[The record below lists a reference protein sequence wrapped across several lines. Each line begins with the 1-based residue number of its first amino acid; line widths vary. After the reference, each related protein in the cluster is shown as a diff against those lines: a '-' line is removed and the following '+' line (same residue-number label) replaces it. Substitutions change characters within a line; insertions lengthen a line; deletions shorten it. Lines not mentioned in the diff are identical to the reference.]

1 MPRTRV
7 SGTLTLLDGD
17 EVKTVDVTI
26 PAAQLLTLFATP
38 RALVQAPGAGYAL
51 IFVGAIAFLDYV
63 SAAYGGIAA
72 GEDLSVKYTDASGLE
87 VGQLEATGF
96 LDQTADQLRYIR
108 AHAAASGPNG
118 ITPVPNAALVLHM
131 LVGEVITGDSPLKLR
146 VYYRRIPATL

>member
-17 EVKTVDVTI
+17 EVKTVDVAI
-26 PAAQLLTLFATP
+26 PAAQMLTLNATP
-38 RALVQAPGAGYAL
+38 RTLVQAPGAGYAL
-51 IFVGAIAFLDYV
+51 IFVGAIAFYDFV
-63 SAAYGGIAA
+63 AAAYGGIAA
-72 GEDLSVKYTDASGLE
+72 GEDLSVKYTDAAGLE

-96 LDQTADQLRYIR
+96 LDQASDQLRYIR
-108 AHAAASGPNG
+108 PHHAASGPNG

-131 LVGEVITGDSPLKLR
+131 LVGEVITGDGPLKLR